1 MYKKDKICIQL
12 YQKCFF
18 LYKKIK
24 KQGGFMSKIFDLVV
38 IGAGP
43 GGISAA
49 AEAIMAGVN
58 PAKVLVLEKSDAHNE
73 TVRKFYKH
81 GKRVDVD
88 WAGIKAEFHGHLS
101 FEKGSKEEYIKQ
113 FDDIIEKY
121 EIKVVYD
128 HHVYAIKKINDI
140 FEIEADKEFGVIL
153 AKKVV
158 IAIGVMG
165 KPNKPSYK
173 FPINIRPRLN
183 FNLDKVVPGEKIMIV
198 GGGDTSGEYAYG
210 LKDMYPNC
218 DVTLS
223 YRKQKITKMNPTNK
237 SLVEKYIEYG
247 KINSRLG
254 IDIENVEPVKDDDV
268 TPPRVKVNFK
278 DGTTEIF
285 DRVVYALG
293 GTTPKDFLQSCG
305 IKFDEKTSKAIY
317 NPETLETNIEGL
329 YIVGDVVKGAQSIS
343 VAINH
348 GFYAASDLV
357 KKL

>member
-1 MYKKDKICIQL
+1 MD
-12 YQKCFF
+12 
-18 LYKKIK
+18 
-24 KQGGFMSKIFDLVV
+24 KIFDLVV

-49 AEAIMAGVN
+49 AEAIIADVN
-58 PAKVLVLEKSDAHNE
+58 PTKVLVLEKSDAHNE

-101 FEKGSKEEYIKQ
+101 FEQGSKEEYLKQ

-121 EIKVVYD
+121 GIKVVYN
-128 HHVYAIKKINDI
+128 HHVYAVEKKGDI
-140 FEIEADKEFGVIL
+140 FEIAADKELGVIQ

-173 FPINIRPRLN
+173 FPGKIRPRLN
-183 FNLDKVVPGEKIMIV
+183 FNLDKVVPGEKVMIV
-198 GGGDTSGEYAYG
+198 GGGDTAGEYAYG
-210 LKDMYPNC
+210 LKDMYPDC
-218 DVTLS
+218 DVTLN
-223 YRKQKITKMNPTNK
+223 YRRAEITRMNPTNK
-237 SLVEKYIEYG
+237 EIVERYIKEG

-254 IDIENVEPVKDDDV
+254 VDIEDVEPVEDDEV
-268 TPPRVKVNFK
+268 MPPRVKVNFK
-278 DGTTEIF
+278 NGTSEIF

-293 GTTPKDFLQSCG
+293 GTTPREFLQNSG
-305 IKFDEKTSKAIY
+305 IEYNEEKWEAVH
-317 NPETLETNIEGL
+317 NPETMETNVEGL
-329 YIVGDVVKGAQSIS
+329 YIAGDVVKGAQSIS

-348 GFYAASDLV
+348 GFYAATDLV